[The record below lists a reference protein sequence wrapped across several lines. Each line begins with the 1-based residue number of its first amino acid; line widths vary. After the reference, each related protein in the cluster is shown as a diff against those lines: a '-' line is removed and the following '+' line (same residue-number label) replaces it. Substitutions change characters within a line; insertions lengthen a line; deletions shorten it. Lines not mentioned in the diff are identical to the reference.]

1 MTDAEILADPI
12 FREAFL
18 TAIRDPDLIDDV
30 IAWNDELLESFDD
43 PDINRRAVMAAA
55 NLIAK
60 HSGGIQ

>member
-12 FREAFL
+12 FREAFE
-18 TAIRDPDLIDDV
+18 TAIRDPDLIEDV

-43 PDINRRAVMAAA
+43 PDINRRAVMFAA
-55 NLIAK
+55 NMIAR